1 LTHQGRSS
9 SSGVGSFLTS
19 VFTGTSFF
27 KHIGASFF
35 TRVSAEEEPVW
46 PWMTTPRERAAGAW

>member
-1 LTHQGRSS
+1 
-9 SSGVGSFLTS
+9 LTS

-27 KHIGASFF
+27 KRIGASFF
-35 TRVSAEEEPVW
+35 TRVGAEEEPVW